1 MDKYHLRIIQNNQC
15 CQLVFSEMQHSF
27 PSSQSCMSDD
37 FLTDRRELTMK
48 NFATLHEQFT
58 KFNVNS
64 LPSHCQKSYYVDDL
78 EIMKYNDFAD
88 SLYTIPLSLKTRK
101 STFQQISIAETL
113 EN

>member
-1 MDKYHLRIIQNNQC
+1 MDKYHLRIIQNSQC

-27 PSSQSCMSDD
+27 PSLQSCVSDD
-37 FLTDRRELTMK
+37 FLTDRRELTML
-48 NFATLHEQFT
+48 NFATLHDHFI

-64 LPSHCQKSYYVDDL
+64 LPSHRQKSFYVDDL
-78 EIMKYNDFAD
+78 EIMKYNNFAD

-101 STFQQISIAETL
+101 STFQQISIAETF